1 MRFTKQK
8 LISIIK
14 EEIGKVTEGHDGK
27 APLSEEAEDLIVDS
41 IHAMLRQLEDMG
53 FSRYKHYWTILGVI
67 QDDAIDSYSHP
78 DKESWAEPGGSEDF

>member
-1 MRFTKQK
+1 MKLTKQK
-8 LISIIK
+8 LINLIK
-14 EEIGKVTEGHDGK
+14 EEIGNIREGHDGK
-27 APLSEEAEDLIVDS
+27 APLPEEAKDLIIDS

-53 FSRYKHYWTILGVI
+53 FDRYKHYWTILDVI

>member
-1 MRFTKQK
+1 MKLTKQK
-8 LISIIK
+8 LINLIK
-14 EEIGKVTEGHDGK
+14 EEIENIREGHDGK
-27 APLSEEAEDLIVDS
+27 AHLSEEAEDLVVDS

-53 FSRYKHYWTILGVI
+53 FDRYKHYWTILNVI

>member
-1 MRFTKQK
+1 MKLTKQK
-8 LISIIK
+8 LINIIK
-14 EEIGKVTEGHDGK
+14 EEVGKVTEGHDGN

-53 FSRYKHYWTILGVI
+53 FSRSKHYWTIQNVI
-67 QDDAIDSYSHP
+67 TDDAIDSYSHP

>member
-1 MRFTKQK
+1 MKLTKK
-8 LISIIK
+8 TLVKIIK
-14 EEIGKVTEGHDGK
+14 EELGKVTEGHDGK
-27 APLSEEAEDLIVDS
+27 APLSEEAEDLIIDS

-53 FSRYKHYWTILGVI
+53 FSRYKHYWTILNVI